1 MFMEIQLLKRVD
13 RFQIGIER
21 YGYNS
26 DFRREI
32 EAIMENTPVD
42 IDKLDECLEKYGMP
56 KNK

>member
-1 MFMEIQLLKRVD
+1 MEIQLLKRVD

-32 EAIMENTPVD
+32 ETIMENTPVD
-42 IDKLDECLEKYGMP
+42 LNKLDECLEKYGIQ
-56 KNK
+56 KKK

>member
-42 IDKLDECLEKYGMP
+42 IDKLDECLEKYGIQ
-56 KNK
+56 KKK